1 MDDLAPST
9 QSNPTTE
16 RNKVFDYVKLMLGDG
31 MVEVELDPAH
41 YEIALDRALTRFRQR
56 SPNAVEES
64 YMFLELIQ
72 DQNEYRLPDEI
83 IEVRQVWRR
92 AIGSRTGIG
101 AGGTLFEPFN
111 LAYTN
116 TYLMSGSMMGG
127 LATYD
132 AFAGYQKL
140 VGRMFGSYI
149 EFKWKPTSHLLDI
162 LQRPFAQGEQILI
175 QSYNYRPDFVLLQ
188 DIYAK
193 QWLRDYTLATCKMM
207 LGEARSLFASIAGPT
222 GSIQLNGNDLKA
234 AAKEELAALDKEL
247 ENNIPGGMPYYFII
261 G

>member
-1 MDDLAPST
+1 MT
-9 QSNPTTE
+9 ETTSLIE
-16 RNKVFDYVKLMLGDG
+16 RNKVFDYVRTLLGDG
-31 MVEVELDPAH
+31 LIDLELDPKH
-41 YEIALDRALTRFRQR
+41 LETALDRALTRYRQR

-64 YMFLELIQ
+64 YSFLELVQ

-83 IEVRQVWRR
+83 INVQSVFRR
-92 AIGSRTGIG
+92 AIGSRTGMG

-127 LATYD
+127 LATYEL
-132 AFAGYQKL
+132 FAGYQKL

-149 EFKWKPTSHLLDI
+149 EFSWKPQSHILNI

-175 QSYNYRPDFVLLQ
+175 KSQNYRPDFVLLT

-193 QWLRDYTLATCKMM
+193 QWIRDYTLATCKMI
-207 LGEARSLFASIAGPT
+207 LGEARGLFQSIAGP
-222 GSIQLNGNDLKA
+222 GSGISLNGSDMKA

-247 ENNIPGGMPYYFII
+247 ETYIAGGTPFTFII

>member
-1 MDDLAPST
+1 MSDD
-9 QSNPTTE
+9 TTSLLE
-16 RNKVFDYVKLMLGDG
+16 RNKVFEYVRTLLGDG
-31 MVEVELDPAH
+31 MIDIELDPIH
-41 YEIALDRALTRFRQR
+41 YETALDKALIRFRQR

-64 YMFLELIQ
+64 YCFIELTQ

-83 IEVRQVWRR
+83 IEVQSVFRR
-92 AIGSRTGIG
+92 SIGSRSGIG

-127 LATYD
+127 LATYEM
-132 AFAGYQKL
+132 FAGYQKL

-149 EFKWKPTSHLLDI
+149 EFKWKQQNHTLTI
-162 LQRPFAQGEQILI
+162 LQRPFAQGEQLLVKTH
-175 QSYNYRPDFVLLQ
+175 NYRPDFVLLT

-193 QWLRDYTLATCKMM
+193 QWLRDFTLATCKMM
-207 LGEARSLFASIAGPT
+207 LGEARSLFASIAGPG
-222 GSIQLNGNDLKA
+222 GSISLNGNDLKSS
-234 AAKEELAALDKEL
+234 AKEEIANLEKEL
-247 ENNIPGGMPYYFII
+247 DNYMTGGSPMTFII